1 MAELILYSRRGC
13 GLCEELLR
21 ELLPLLADE
30 DVRVRVV
37 DIDEDRELKRRYGL
51 DIPVLTDGDL
61 EICRHRLDREAL
73 DEWLARL

>member
-1 MAELILYSRRGC
+1 MAELILYSRREC
-13 GLCEELLR
+13 GLCEVLLR

-51 DIPVLTDGDL
+51 DIPVLTDGEE

-73 DEWLARL
+73 EDWLARL